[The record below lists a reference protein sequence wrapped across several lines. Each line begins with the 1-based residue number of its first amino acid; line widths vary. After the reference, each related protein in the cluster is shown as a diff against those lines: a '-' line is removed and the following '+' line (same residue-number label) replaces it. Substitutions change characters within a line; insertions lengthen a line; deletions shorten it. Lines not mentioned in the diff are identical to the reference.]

1 MTAPMM
7 FFALPALFMASPVL
21 AGAPGLTIRTGE
33 TWIFVLKSGQPN
45 QARKVAADTAPR
57 KGEVRISVRSLMGTS
72 MSVSG
77 NLPVSYTY
85 RTELI
90 RGSALVAKRSCTL
103 PPNGRPAFEHWPETA
118 DAVRVSDFK
127 PAHANESCP

>member
-1 MTAPMM
+1 
-7 FFALPALFMASPVL
+7 
-21 AGAPGLTIRTGE
+21 
-33 TWIFVLKSGQPN
+33 
-45 QARKVAADTAPR
+45 
-57 KGEVRISVRSLMGTS
+57 

-103 PPNGRPAFEHWPETA
+103 PPNGRPAFEYWREAA
-118 DAVRVSDFK
+118 DAIRVSDFK
-127 PAHANESCP
+127 PAHANGSCP